1 MKLAAVQMVSG
12 VDPEANLRDALGW
25 IRQAAEQGA
34 ELVCLPEHFALLGHK
49 DTDKLGIR
57 ETWGQGPI
65 QDALSAVARECRVWL
80 VGGTLPIAIEGCTD
94 QAYNTLAVWNPQ
106 GECVARYDK
115 IHLFEFNDGQE
126 AFNESRV
133 LRHGQTPVVVDGVDR
148 EGRTWRMGL
157 SVCYDVRFPELYRA
171 YADQG
176 VDLLVV
182 PSAFTHTTGQAHW
195 EVLLR
200 ARAIENQC
208 VVVAAAQGG
217 HHANGRH
224 TWGQTLVV
232 DAWGQLLGQLP
243 QGGGV
248 VMAEASWAQQDK
260 VRTQLP
266 ALHNRRL

>member
-12 VDPEANLRDALGW
+12 VDPEANLRDALRL
-25 IRQAAEQGA
+25 IRQAADQGA

-49 DTDKLGIR
+49 DTDKLAIR
-57 ETWGQGPI
+57 EVWGRGPL
-65 QDALSAVARECRVWL
+65 QEALSAVARECKLWL
-80 VGGTLPIAIEGCTD
+80 VGGTMPMAIEHCAD
-94 QAYNTLAVWNPQ
+94 QAHNTLAVWNPQ

-115 IHLFEFNDGQE
+115 IHLFEFNHGDEQ
-126 AFNESRV
+126 FNESRV
-133 LRHGQTPVVVDGVDR
+133 LRHGQQPVVVDGVDR
-148 EGRTWRMGL
+148 SGRSWRMGL

-176 VDLLVV
+176 VDLLMV

-208 VVVAAAQGG
+208 VVVASAQGG
-217 HHANGRH
+217 QHANGRH
-224 TWGQTLVV
+224 TWGQTMVI
-232 DAWGQLLGQLP
+232 DAWGKVLGELL
-243 QGGGV
+243 QGEGV
-248 VMAEASWAQQDK
+248 VMAEVSWPDLEK

-266 ALHNRRL
+266 ALNNRRL